1 MTADAN
7 SYPPQLAVGVTSTRI
22 RDLSPTARAVHK
34 AILRGF
40 ATAGK
45 APDAATLADV
55 ISAGHEVGVLL
66 RELHDRDVVRL
77 DERGGIRAAYP
88 FSATPTAHVVAVDG
102 GPTVH
107 AMCAVD
113 ALGVADMLNRDITIT
128 STDPTSGDEI
138 TVSIHHGQAS
148 WRPETVVV
156 FTGSDP
162 TAEAGGGDGCPPDG
176 AGPGCAVPAADRCCG
191 VMNFF
196 TSPDG
201 ADAWLA
207 AHPRVS
213 GVVLTKEQALRLGV
227 DIFGHL
233 LDD

>member
-1 MTADAN
+1 MTAAAD

-22 RDLSPTARAVHK
+22 RDLSPAARAVHK

-40 ATAGK
+40 ASTGRT
-45 APDAATLADV
+45 PDAATLAGAV
-55 ISAGHEVGVLL
+55 PAGHELGVLL

-77 DERGGIRAAYP
+77 DDRGGIRAAYP
-88 FSATPTAHVVAVDG
+88 FSATPTAHVVAIAG
-102 GPTVH
+102 GPTVF

-113 ALGVADMLNRDITIT
+113 ALGIADMLRRNVTIT
-128 STDPTSGDEI
+128 STDPTSVHEI
-138 TVSIHHGQAS
+138 TVTIQSGQAT
-148 WRPETVVV
+148 WRPETAVV
-156 FTGSDP
+156 FTGSDT
-162 TAEAGGGDGCPPDG
+162 TADAAGSDCRPPDG
-176 AGPGCAVPAADRCCG
+176 AGPGCAAPAADRCCG

-196 TSPDG
+196 TGPDT
-201 ADAWLA
+201 AAVWLA

-233 LDD
+233 LDE